1 MTEKFYCVGCKEH
14 YQLAVTEAVKK
25 PSKGD
30 SFRHSVVSYCPKG
43 HKTTKICNKADYD
56 KHSSSKAAES
66 PLTSGPSPAAGP
78 AEITPTGPSE
88 SPLERIDAGVPSDFE
103 GEDSYCVCASKPETG
118 CKCSTDCEFCS
129 CNHTKE
135 ARSFEAIEIRD
146 GKAIPA
152 AHKKE
157 IQEISAKIDA
167 ALSAGDFDKAEKLM
181 DSFKKF
187 EPESFEATQVVGASS
202 PGAGINAAL
211 EPLQGGLENGDE
223 PSLVPA
229 DSFQPNGNGHVIGQ
243 ETDSYNTTP
252 MHAEDDDDDFE
263 PYFELSVV
271 SNGTIGDIVGD
282 YEDNE
287 SEKAFKE
294 WEAHVNDDGPHVLIY
309 YDTAGADGM
318 IVAGDDFMDV
328 WEAESESTGSRKAIM
343 ATAAAAL
350 VIGLV
355 WYRSSR
361 NQ

>member
-14 YQLAVTEAVKK
+14 YQLPVTEAVKK

-43 HKTTKICNKADYD
+43 HKTTKICNKDDYD
-56 KHSSSKAAES
+56 KYSSSKAAE
-66 PLTSGPSPAAGP
+66 T
-78 AEITPTGPSE
+78 
-88 SPLERIDAGVPSDFE
+88 
-103 GEDSYCVCASKPETG
+103 
-118 CKCSTDCEFCS
+118 
-129 CNHTKE
+129 
-135 ARSFEAIEIRD
+135 
-146 GKAIPA
+146 
-152 AHKKE
+152 
-157 IQEISAKIDA
+157 
-167 ALSAGDFDKAEKLM
+167 
-181 DSFKKF
+181 
-187 EPESFEATQVVGASS
+187 VVGTMS

-252 MHAEDDDDDFE
+252 MHAEDDFE
-263 PYFELSVV
+263 PYFELCIV

-282 YEDNE
+282 YDEPE

-294 WEAHVNDDGPHVLIY
+294 WEDAVNDGGPHVLIY
-309 YDTAGADGM
+309 YDSADADGM

-328 WEAESESTGSRKAIM
+328 YWDAESESTGNRKAIM

-350 VIGLV
+350 VLALV

-361 NQ
+361 N

>member
-14 YQLAVTEAVKK
+14 YQLPVTEAVKK

-43 HKTTKICNKADYD
+43 HKTTKICNKDDYD
-56 KHSSSKAAES
+56 KYSSSKAAES
-66 PLTSGPSPAAGP
+66 PLTSGPSPAGGPADITPAGP
-78 AEITPTGPSE
+78 SAT
-88 SPLERIDAGVPSDFE
+88 PLERTDAGVPSDFE
-103 GEDSYCVCASKPETG
+103 AITVDIRKDESSKL
-118 CKCSTDCEFCS
+118 S
-129 CNHTKE
+129 
-135 ARSFEAIEIRD
+135 
-146 GKAIPA
+146 PA
-152 AHKKE
+152 DLKK
-157 IQEISAKIDA
+157 IKEISADIDA
-167 ALSAGDFDKAEKLM
+167 AVAAGDYEKADELMEKFKQFD
-181 DSFKKF
+181 S
-187 EPESFEATQVVGASS
+187 ESFEANEVVGTMS

-252 MHAEDDDDDFE
+252 MHAEDDFE
-263 PYFELSVV
+263 PYFELCFV

-282 YEDNE
+282 YDESE

-294 WEAHVNDDGPHVLIY
+294 WENHVNDGGPHVLIY
-309 YDTAGADGM
+309 YDSADADGM
-318 IVAGDDFMDV
+318 IVAGDDFMEV
-328 WEAESESTGSRKAIM
+328 WQAESESTGNRKAIM

-350 VIGLV
+350 VLGLV

-361 NQ
+361 N

>member
-14 YQLAVTEAVKK
+14 YQLPVTEAVKK

-43 HKTTKICNKADYD
+43 HKTTKICNKDDYD
-56 KHSSSKAAES
+56 KYSSSKAAES
-66 PLTSGPSPAAGP
+66 PLPSGPAAGP
-78 AEITPTGPSE
+78 STT
-88 SPLERIDAGVPSDFE
+88 PLERTDTGVPSDFE
-103 GEDSYCVCASKPETG
+103 AEESIKGDDCYQCGKCYTAFEDK
-118 CKCSTDCEFCS
+118 D
-129 CNHTKE
+129 E
-135 ARSFEAIEIRD
+135 ADNCCTACYNC
-146 GKAIPA
+146 GYA
-152 AHKKE
+152 AHVGFERAQKCCPCNCGE
-157 IQEISAKIDA
+157 YGGGPNGTCQEM
-167 ALSAGDFDKAEKLM
+167 LSAE
-181 DSFKKF
+181 
-187 EPESFEATQVVGASS
+187 TVVGTMS

-252 MHAEDDDDDFE
+252 MHAEDDFE
-263 PYFELSVV
+263 PYFELCIV

-282 YEDNE
+282 YDEPE

-294 WEAHVNDDGPHVLIY
+294 WEDAVNDGGPHVLIY
-309 YDTAGADGM
+309 YDSADADGM

-328 WEAESESTGSRKAIM
+328 YWDAESESTGNRKAIM

-350 VIGLV
+350 VLALV

-361 NQ
+361 N